1 MEWKSGIRRKNVVA
15 MLCIA
20 IMNVVIILTYD
31 RLSLSNSLNNAFKQ
45 KYEELENQTGQIQ
58 QELENKQEDLETKL
72 QSIELPEDIKI
83 TVTDQ
88 NNEKIYERGEESKDN
103 QYIASSECLLKGEE
117 NIYLLKVSKQIDID
131 KIQRTEIVLN
141 LVRVEILLILVSLI
155 IISVFTNIEYLNPI
169 VSIQESMKNYKKGIK
184 PKRSTRKDEYGYLQ
198 NTFVDITQSLEK
210 EKQKQNTM
218 IASISHDVKTPL
230 TSVMGYSEKL
240 KKGVTNEEKFKKYI
254 NVIYDKSNAIK
265 EIIDDFDE
273 YLNYNLKSNLKKR
286 TITTQELL
294 NIVKA
299 DYKDEFE
306 SNHVILKLT
315 NKIPKEKLEI
325 DIEKFRRVF
334 ANLRGNSLKHLEK
347 EEKIISI
354 EIAKEDNNIKIVIAD
369 NGTGVKQENLSKIFD
384 VLYTEDPS
392 RKVSGFGLSIC
403 KEIIEAHE
411 GKIWAESN
419 AYGGLSVII
428 YGYFRPGTN

>member
-45 KYEELENQTGQIQ
+45 KYEELENQTEQIQ
-58 QELENKQEDLETKL
+58 QELAEDGQKDLETKL
-72 QSIELPEDIKI
+72 QSIKLPEDIKI

-88 NNEKIYERGEESKDN
+88 NNEKFYERGEESEDN
-103 QYIASSECLLKGEE
+103 QYIASSECILKEE
-117 NIYLLKVSKQIDID
+117 EKRYLLKVSKQIDID

-184 PKRSTRKDEYGYLQ
+184 PKRSMRKDEYGYLQ
-198 NTFVDITQSLEK
+198 NTFVDITQNLEK
-210 EKQKQNTM
+210 EKQKQNTI

-273 YLNYNLKSNLKKR
+273 YLNYNLKSNLKKK

-306 SNHVILKLT
+306 SNHIILKIK
-315 NKIPKEKLEI
+315 NKVPKEKVEI

-334 ANLRGNSLKHLEK
+334 ANLIGNSLKHLKK

-354 EIAKEDNNIKIVIAD
+354 EIGKEEDNNIKIVIAD

-419 AYGGLSVII
+419 EYGGLSVII
-428 YGYFRPGTN
+428 YGYFG

>member
-45 KYEELENQTGQIQ
+45 KYEELENQTEQIQ
-58 QELENKQEDLETKL
+58 QELAEDGQKDLETKL
-72 QSIELPEDIKI
+72 QSIKLPEDIKI

-88 NNEKIYERGEESKDN
+88 NNEKFYERGEESEDN
-103 QYIASSECLLKGEE
+103 QYIASSECILKEE
-117 NIYLLKVSKQIDID
+117 EKRYLLKVSKQIDID

-273 YLNYNLKSNLKKR
+273 YLNYNLKSNLKKK

-306 SNHVILKLT
+306 SNHIILKIK
-315 NKIPKEKLEI
+315 NKVPKEKVEI

-334 ANLRGNSLKHLEK
+334 ANLIGNSLKHLKK

-354 EIAKEDNNIKIVIAD
+354 EIGKEEDNNIKIVIAD

-419 AYGGLSVII
+419 EYGGLSVII
-428 YGYFRPGTN
+428 YGYFG

>member
-45 KYEELENQTGQIQ
+45 KYEELENQTEQIQ
-58 QELENKQEDLETKL
+58 QELAEDGQKDLETKL
-72 QSIELPEDIKI
+72 QSIKLPEDIKI

-88 NNEKIYERGEESKDN
+88 NNEKFYERGEESEDN
-103 QYIASSECLLKGEE
+103 QYIASSECILKEE
-117 NIYLLKVSKQIDID
+117 EKRYLLKVSKQIDID

-184 PKRSTRKDEYGYLQ
+184 PKRSMRKDEYGYLQ
-198 NTFVDITQSLEK
+198 NTFVDITQNLEK
-210 EKQKQNTM
+210 EKQKQNTI

-306 SNHVILKLT
+306 SNHVILKIT

-334 ANLRGNSLKHLEK
+334 ANLIGNSLKHLKK

-354 EIAKEDNNIKIVIAD
+354 EIGKEEDNNIKIVIAD

-419 AYGGLSVII
+419 EYGGLSVII
-428 YGYFRPGTN
+428 YGYFG

>member
-1 MEWKSGIRRKNVVA
+1 

-20 IMNVVIILTYD
+20 VMNVVIILTYD

-45 KYEELENQTGQIQ
+45 KYEELERQTIQIQ
-58 QELENKQEDLETKL
+58 QELENGQGDLETKL
-72 QSIELPEDIKI
+72 QEIELSEDEKI
-83 TVTDQ
+83 MVTDQ
-88 NNEKIYERGEESKDN
+88 NNNIVYEKKEESKEDN
-103 QYIASSECLLKGEE
+103 QYIANSECIVKDKE
-117 NIYLLKVSKQIDID
+117 NLYILKVFKQIDID

-141 LVRVEILLILVSLI
+141 LVRVEIILILVSLI
-155 IISVFTNIEYLNPI
+155 IISIFTNIEYLNPI

-184 PKRSTRKDEYGYLQ
+184 PQRSIRKDEFGYLQ

-273 YLNYNLKSNLKKR
+273 YLNYNLKSNLKKKR
-286 TITTQELL
+286 ITTQELV

-306 SNHVILKLT
+306 NHQVDLKIQ
-315 NKIPKEKLEI
+315 NKVPKENLEI

-334 ANLRGNSLKHLEK
+334 ANLIGNSLKHLEK

-354 EIAKEDNNIKIVIAD
+354 EIEKENENIKIIVAD
-369 NGTGVKQENLSKIFD
+369 NGTGVKQEELSKIFD

-403 KEIIEAHE
+403 KEIVEAHE
-411 GKIWAESN
+411 GKIWAETN
-419 AYGGLSVII
+419 EYGGLSII
-428 YGYFRPGTN
+428 ILIQKNLKTLEIITKT